1 MLGDRNDN
9 GNDPLTTASVPTY
22 HRGMIL
28 TDAIVKDRGYLRSV
42 TASLSPA
49 ERCLA
54 RRCHRHHVARISSR
68 SLARWLSVQY
78 VIGDIAGIA
87 LEHEAC
93 DCRDPD
99 CAECGLRGCYAGGP
113 CSEECHGNLLT

>member
-9 GNDPLTTASVPTY
+9 GKNLLTTASVPTY

-28 TDAIVKDRGYLRSV
+28 TDAVVEDRGYLRALTSSM
-42 TASLSPA
+42 TPA

-68 SLARWLSVQY
+68 SLARWMSAEY
-78 VIGDIAGIA
+78 VIGDIAGVT
-87 LEHEAC
+87 LEYAPC

-99 CAECGLRGCYAGGP
+99 CVECGLRGCYAGGS